1 MLLSLTQNVSLQL
14 CKVITF
20 LVPHWQYRLERV
32 LLRAWSGIYGLLARP
47 AFCRD
52 IVEITLGY
60 AEHERVQL
68 MRNIELDQLGRHTCA
83 TLDFKVSLQECIAGI
98 FKIDFAREFAM
109 RNSILSRKMESFAC
123 QAFYVDQRTTSVRI
137 NNETCRM
144 GSVSI

>member
-1 MLLSLTQNVSLQL
+1 M
-14 CKVITF
+14 
-20 LVPHWQYRLERV
+20 

-68 MRNIELDQLGRHTCA
+68 MRNVELDQLGRHTCA

-109 RNSILSRKMESFAC
+109 RNSILSKKNGVFCVSSILR
-123 QAFYVDQRTTSVRI
+123 
-137 NNETCRM
+137 
-144 GSVSI
+144 GSTDDICENQQ